1 MAENKTGIDL
11 ILENLALITDGVQS
25 LFPTSKSVL
34 IYELNVRDFNYVR
47 SHFKN
52 IKIDETQIKID
63 ISGTEV
69 IFILENSYKE
79 EPKKEE
85 IEIPEEKTT
94 WEKIVSLFRTKRGKP
109 TIKK

>member
-1 MAENKTGIDL
+1 MAEDKTGIDS
-11 ILENLALITDGVQS
+11 ILENLALITEGIQN

-34 IYELNVRDFNYVR
+34 IYELNGRDFSYVR

-52 IKIDETQIKID
+52 IKIDESQIKID

-79 EPKKEE
+79 EEIKEE
-85 IEIPEEKTT
+85 PVEVKSG
-94 WEKIVSLFRTKRGKP
+94 WEKLKSFFTTKSSKS
-109 TIKK
+109 TIKG

>member
-1 MAENKTGIDL
+1 MAEDKAGIDS
-11 ILENLALITDGVQS
+11 ILENLALITDGVQA

-34 IYELNVRDFNYVR
+34 IYELNSGDFTYVK

-52 IKIDETQIKID
+52 IKIDENQIKID

-79 EPKKEE
+79 QLIKKE
-85 IEIPEEKTT
+85 IEKVKTK
-94 WEKIVSLFRTKRGKP
+94 WEKIKLFFTTKSGKS
-109 TIKK
+109 TVEG

>member
-1 MAENKTGIDL
+1 MAEDKTGIDS
-11 ILENLALITDGVQS
+11 ILENLALITEGIQN

-34 IYELNVRDFNYVR
+34 IYELNVRDFNYVK

-52 IKIDETQIKID
+52 IKIDENQIKID

-79 EPKKEE
+79 QPKEE
-85 IEIPEEKTT
+85 EVEEVKSRWENFKSFFTT
-94 WEKIVSLFRTKRGKP
+94 KSSKP
-109 TIKK
+109 TVKG